1 MALHVEIINEDVIIC
16 GCIGY
21 NIILLT
27 TIILD
32 RATTKQQRCDSIARK
47 TSEVQNM
54 KFKPNRKI
62 EYTDDELQ
70 LLLHLRRKGGH
81 VKPSKKTYNRK
92 QKHKSKDF

>member
-1 MALHVEIINEDVIIC
+1 MDTRVDIDIGIIIVSWRWSST
-16 GCIGY
+16 
-21 NIILLT
+21 IILLT

-32 RATTKQQRCDSIARK
+32 RATIIQLRCDSIARK

-62 EYTDDELQ
+62 KYTDDELQ

-92 QKHKSKDF
+92 QKHKSKNF

>member
-1 MALHVEIINEDVIIC
+1 MGTMRDVLSI
-16 GCIGY
+16 
-21 NIILLT
+21 T
-27 TIILD
+27 TRNCMVVVVIDSLK
-32 RATTKQQRCDSIARK
+32 RATEKQQRCDSIARK

-62 EYTDDELQ
+62 KYTDDELQ

-92 QKHKSKDF
+92 QKHKSKNF

>member
-1 MALHVEIINEDVIIC
+1 MALHVKIINEDVIVC
-16 GCIGY
+16 RCINY
-21 NIILLT
+21 HIILLT
-27 TIILD
+27 TNSLK

-62 EYTDDELQ
+62 KYTDDELQ

-92 QKHKSKDF
+92 QKHKLKDF

>member
-16 GCIGY
+16 RCINY
-21 NIILLT
+21 HIILLT
-27 TIILD
+27 TNSLN
-32 RATTKQQRCDSIARK
+32 RATITQQRCDGIARK
-47 TSEVQNM
+47 SSEVQNM

-62 EYTDDELQ
+62 KYTDDELQ

-92 QKHKSKDF
+92 QKHKSKNF